1 MTCHASNTQNTGS
14 FARGRTVVAWRRG
27 AATVRDIG
35 LVLAVSFLAALSAPA
50 QKPGAHIDTT
60 ITSDS
65 RETMAE
71 RTVFPPTQGKVYVFY
86 MMADATKG
94 QKVKAI
100 WIAERADG
108 MPPDKSFSE
117 VETSSAGGTYWGS
130 FSYPKP
136 KDGPWPIGAYR
147 VEIQVD
153 GSPAANASFKIQ
165 N

>member
-1 MTCHASNTQNTGS
+1 MTCHASNTRNTGS
-14 FARGRTVVAWRRG
+14 FARGSTVVAWRRG
-27 AATVRDIG
+27 AVTVRHIAV
-35 LVLAVSFLAALSAPA
+35 VLAVSFLAAISAAA
-50 QKPGAHIDTT
+50 QKPGAHIDTA

-86 MMADATKG
+86 MMVDATRG

-100 WIAERADG
+100 WIAEKADG
-108 MPPDKSFSE
+108 MPPNKSFSE

-153 GSPAANASFKIQ
+153 GALAANARFKIQ
-165 N
+165 S

>member
-1 MTCHASNTQNTGS
+1 MTCQASNTRNAS
-14 FARGRTVVAWRRG
+14 SVARGRTAVVWRRG
-27 AATVRDIG
+27 AVTVRHIA
-35 LVLAVSFLAALSAPA
+35 LVLAVSFLAAISAAA
-50 QKPGAHIDTT
+50 QKTGARIDTA

-86 MMADATKG
+86 MMVDATRG
-94 QKVKAI
+94 QKVRAI
-100 WIAERADG
+100 WIAEKADG
-108 MPPDKSFSE
+108 MPPNKSFSE

-153 GSPAANASFKIQ
+153 GVVAANAKFKIQ

>member
-1 MTCHASNTQNTGS
+1 MTCQASDTQNAS
-14 FARGRTVVAWRRG
+14 FVARGKTAVAWRRG
-27 AATVRDIG
+27 AVAVRRVA
-35 LVLAVSFLAALSAPA
+35 LVLAVSFLAAISAAA
-50 QKPGAHIDTT
+50 QKPGAHIDTA

-65 RETMAE
+65 RETMTE
-71 RTVFPPTQGKVYVFY
+71 RTVFPPTQRRVYVFY
-86 MMADATKG
+86 MMVDAAKG
-94 QKVKAI
+94 QKVKAL

-108 MPPDKSFSE
+108 MPPNKSFSE

-153 GSPAANASFKIQ
+153 GTLAANTKFEIQ

>member
-1 MTCHASNTQNTGS
+1 MTCQALNTQYAGS
-14 FARGRTVVAWRRG
+14 VARGRTAVARRRHAG
-27 AATVRDIG
+27 TARHVA
-35 LVLAVSFLAALSAPA
+35 LVLAMAFLAAVSAAA
-50 QKPGAHIDTT
+50 QNPGARIDTA

-86 MMADATKG
+86 MMVDATKG

-108 MPPDKSFSE
+108 MPPNKSFSE

-136 KDGPWPIGAYR
+136 KDGHWPIGAYR
-147 VEIQVD
+147 VEILVD
-153 GSPAANASFKIQ
+153 GTLAANARFKIQ